1 MNHAEGRAIRMKAFI
16 WARLLSCI
24 SFRLCVPL
32 FVLAVLAGG
41 MAQSRVQQPS
51 TLSAGSQ
58 TSAALFKESV
68 DLVLVPVSVLDHSD
82 RPVTDL
88 TSKHFI
94 VFEDKVS
101 QTVKYFSH
109 QDTPVALAV
118 VLDASGSMAGRLQD
132 ARIAA
137 AQLIATSNPEDEFDV
152 VIVGDTPRIVVD
164 RSDSLDQFQ
173 QTLAFVEPGGQTA
186 LWDSLMTALGLLRS
200 APFERKVMVVITDGG
215 DNHSRATKRELKS
228 VLKEAGVQLYT
239 IALYNPYSRRTEERI
254 APLEL
259 DDLTSVTGGRIV
271 AARDRLETQ
280 AVVTQ
285 ISREVRDQYVLGYY
299 PMHPSHDGR
308 WHKIRVSLSDTRDP
322 RQVRVFAKKG
332 YIRPAD

>member
-1 MNHAEGRAIRMKAFI
+1 MKAFI
-16 WARLLSCI
+16 SARFVSRISLS
-24 SFRLCVPL
+24 SCVPL
-32 FVLAVLAGG
+32 FLLAVVPAGV
-41 MAQSRVQQPS
+41 AQSRVPQPS
-51 TLSAGSQ
+51 TLRAGSQ

-68 DLVLVPVSVLDHSD
+68 DLVLVPVSVLDHWD

-88 TSKHFI
+88 PLKRFN

-109 QDTPVALAV
+109 QDTPIALAV
-118 VLDASGSMAGRLQD
+118 VVDASGSMAGRFND

-137 AQLIATSNPEDEFDV
+137 SQLIAASNPEDEFDV
-152 VIVGDTPRIVVD
+152 VIVGDSPRIVVD
-164 RSDSLDQFQ
+164 RGDSLDQFQ
-173 QTLAFVEPGGQTA
+173 QTLAFVQPNGQTA
-186 LWDSLMTALGLLRS
+186 LWDSMMSGIGLLRS

-259 DDLTSVTGGRIV
+259 DDLASVTGGRIV
-271 AARDRLETQ
+271 AARDGVEAQ

-285 ISREVRDQYVLGYY
+285 ISRELRDQYVLGYY

-322 RQVRVFAKKG
+322 RRVRVFAKKG
-332 YIRPAD
+332 YFQPAD